1 MSITNQYFMYHTLF
15 ELVKNEQYEM
25 VHINIKRNEAWVQ
38 KKERGK
44 TTVIRFLLKQ
54 FDWQKHLK
62 KDIAAVFQRIIAMKR
77 IFRTKKIDIY
87 NVYIADKKPIDATD
101 QLQTPII
108 AKQNQKMKM
117 NVYYIADTNE
127 FDEKNRF
134 LHDVNTEPF
143 QFDKNDFSL
152 LQYKVRIYKT
162 YLQRQI
168 YEKNKE
174 IRDVFT
180 YGKPYLTYFFLLLN
194 VCIFLFLE
202 NIGGSMDQ
210 DVLIGYGAKYNEA
223 ILEGEWW
230 RLFTAAFIHIGLI
243 HFFINMLA
251 LYYIGQFVERIYG
264 SKSFFI
270 IYFLSLLLGNIASFV
285 FTDAITAGA
294 SGAIFGLF
302 GTLLYF
308 GIKYRMLFIR
318 TIGNQFM
325 LLLIVN
331 IVLGIIVPQIDI
343 GAHIGG
349 LIGGFLAAMMATLPY
364 KKSVRLQVVS
374 FSLYGLIALCMYLIG
389 MQILP

>member
-54 FDWQKHLK
+54 FDWQNHVK
-62 KDIAAVFQRIIAMKR
+62 KDIATVFKRITSMRR

-101 QLQTPII
+101 PLPTPIVTT
-108 AKQNQKMKM
+108 QNQKIKM
-117 NVYYIADTNE
+117 NVYYITDTNE
-127 FDEKNRF
+127 FDEKRRF

-143 QFDKNDFSL
+143 QFDVNDFSL
-152 LQYKVRIYKT
+152 LQYKVRIYKM

-180 YGKPYLTYFFLLLN
+180 YGKPFLTYIFLLLN
-194 VCIFLFLE
+194 LCVFLFIE
-202 NIGGSMDQ
+202 NNGGSMNQ
-210 DVLIGYGAKYNEA
+210 DVLIKYGAKYNEA

-230 RLFTAAFIHIGLI
+230 RLFTAAFIHIGFI

-270 IYFLSLLLGNIASFV
+270 IYFLALFLGNMASFV
-285 FTDAITAGA
+285 FTDAISAGA
-294 SGAIFGLF
+294 SGGIFGLF
-302 GTLLYF
+302 GALLYF
-308 GIKYRMLFIR
+308 GTKYRELFIR

-325 LLLIVN
+325 FLLIVN
-331 IVLGIIVPQIDI
+331 IILGIIVPQIDI

-364 KKSVRLQVVS
+364 KKSVRLQIVS
-374 FSLYGLIALCMYLIG
+374 FSLYVLIALCMYLIG

>member
-1 MSITNQYFMYHTLF
+1 
-15 ELVKNEQYEM
+15 
-25 VHINIKRNEAWVQ
+25 
-38 KKERGK
+38 
-44 TTVIRFLLKQ
+44 
-54 FDWQKHLK
+54 
-62 KDIAAVFQRIIAMKR
+62 
-77 IFRTKKIDIY
+77 
-87 NVYIADKKPIDATD
+87 
-101 QLQTPII
+101 
-108 AKQNQKMKM
+108 
-117 NVYYIADTNE
+117 
-127 FDEKNRF
+127 
-134 LHDVNTEPF
+134 
-143 QFDKNDFSL
+143 
-152 LQYKVRIYKT
+152 
-162 YLQRQI
+162 QI

-243 HFFINMLA
+243 HFFINM
-251 LYYIGQFVERIYG
+251 
-264 SKSFFI
+264 
-270 IYFLSLLLGNIASFV
+270 YFLSLLLGNIASFV

-302 GTLLYF
+302 GALLYF